1 MSKRTQSESRA
12 ATRRAQLAA
21 RKDTKAKGKA
31 KSEYTQTRGKQIA
44 DAASA
49 RKKAFET
56 GGSWAGFY
64 IKMRGFLKDD
74 DALGQ
79 IGKYYKKYEKFIKSN
94 YFSHCY
100 RNFRIHNKLESLGT
114 RQYNYRYC

>member
-21 RKDTKAKGKA
+21 KQDTKAKGKEKA
-31 KSEYTQTRGKQIA
+31 EYKRTRGKQIA

-74 DALGQ
+74 DAL
-79 IGKYYKKYEKFIKSN
+79 
-94 YFSHCY
+94 
-100 RNFRIHNKLESLGT
+100 
-114 RQYNYRYC
+114 